1 MKKSEKIN
9 NRCFNLLDPINE
21 LCPYFKNRTE
31 STGFKI
37 EVTINLKVLV
47 VNFKFEKKNRKK
59 ILFIHN

>member
-47 VNFKFEKKNRKK
+47 VNFKFEKIEKNSVYP
-59 ILFIHN
+59 